1 MNTHP
6 ILILALIGPQ
16 ALAGGARYG
25 IQAGIA
31 AGFSGQVAGWS
42 QARCGSR
49 REPRCPN

>member
-6 ILILALIGPQ
+6 ILALIGPL
-16 ALAGGARYG
+16 ALAGGARGG

-31 AGFSGQVAGWS
+31 AGFSGQVAG
-42 QARCGSR
+42 CGSR